1 MTINFPLYPD
11 EMTFPPDNRPL
22 MNNQQIFTRLPSR
35 NQEESLT
42 RLMGFGDVQSIPSK
56 LPQSQR
62 TTYNS
67 VKRPLGSP
75 EAAEPVNTYERSHR
89 RTAVEES
96 KERAKRAAVQPR
108 RPKGYVYP
116 TERVRPTLHS
126 KIEEKPR
133 INEERLHEYQKRK
146 EMNVSS
152 KVTFD
157 SASAEKAI
165 QGDLFSREATDYFK
179 QKRESLFD
187 RGV

>member
-1 MTINFPLYPD
+1 MSINFPLYPD
-11 EMTFPPDNRPL
+11 EMTFPPDNRAL
-22 MNNQQIFTRLPSR
+22 MNNQQIFTRSPNR
-35 NQEESLT
+35 NQEESLMRT
-42 RLMGFGDVQSIPSK
+42 MSFMDVPKTPSK
-56 LPQSQR
+56 LPQNQR

-67 VKRPLGSP
+67 VKRPLGSVA
-75 EAAEPVNTYERSHR
+75 AAEPVNTYERSHR

-96 KERAKRAAVQPR
+96 KERAKRAAVTPR

-126 KIEEKPR
+126 KIEEKPK
-133 INEERLHEYQKRK
+133 INEERYQEYKNRT
-146 EMNVSS
+146 EMNVSN

-179 QKRESLFD
+179 QKRESLFE
-187 RGV
+187 RGI